1 MLKKIGSMLLLVW
14 LVLGTGAGVFAEGE
28 ALELETP
35 HAILIEVSTGTVL
48 YEKDADF
55 RALIDSGQYIYA
67 DGHIVRNDPAF
78 FRDGVHGSRLSVWAN
93 AHVDQCCVR
102 FARQYV
108 QQHVGKYVFGRM
120 NFDAD
125 YVKQTCFYI
134 EGNAETIGVDELM
147 ATKMFQDS
155 FPETFK
161 EGFQLLR
168 NRNNL
173 SLEKMA
179 ELMNMADS
187 TLRRWLDGP
196 EDKLSI
202 DFVVTVSLVMKL
214 PDCIT
219 ICSSR

>member
-1 MLKKIGSMLLLVW
+1 
-14 LVLGTGAGVFAEGE
+14 
-28 ALELETP
+28 
-35 HAILIEVSTGTVL
+35 
-48 YEKDADF
+48 
-55 RALIDSGQYIYA
+55 
-67 DGHIVRNDPAF
+67 
-78 FRDGVHGSRLSVWAN
+78 
-93 AHVDQCCVR
+93 
-102 FARQYV
+102 
-108 QQHVGKYVFGRM
+108 M

-214 PDCIT
+214 PDWVSMLLLDRAHKCLSDSNKRHLALKWILRVKWNDGVQ
-219 ICSSR
+219 SANDFLKSMGMDPLAV